1 MPLDEI
7 SFSRKDD
14 SSSSRR
20 SPTKVRVDGVVVDVE
35 DLSHPRRSAP
45 SSRLQ
50 EPPKPKFPDRLRKG
64 GEEPSSLQPI
74 LCSVR

>member
-7 SFSRKDD
+7 SFARKDD

-20 SPTKVRVDGVVVDVE
+20 SPTKVRVDGVVVDFE
-35 DLSHPRRSAP
+35 GISHPRRSAP
-45 SSRLQ
+45 SSRPQ
-50 EPPKPKFPDRLRKG
+50 ESPKPKVPDRQRKS

-74 LCSVR
+74 LCSVK